1 MVVVVFS
8 GHGQQEGT
16 HQKRKR
22 TRTHTDRELKYKIFI
37 SHSRVNMKNT

>member
-8 GHGQQEGT
+8 GHRQQKGT

-22 TRTHTDRELKYKIFI
+22 TRTDRELKYKIFI